1 MQISLWNVA
10 LQTINFLVLVVL
22 LQRFLY
28 RPILAVIAERKQK
41 VAREQEAAAS
51 VRQQAEQLKQEYQ
64 DKLAALQ
71 DDKQRVLSQA
81 HAQAEVELAERRR
94 IVEQQLTDLQT
105 RQTALLKSERVEVER
120 QLREQAVQLGLSVA
134 ERLLCD
140 GAVVV
145 DPVAAAQLALR
156 KVAELSKPEQ
166 ERFFSDLVRHGGEL
180 ISAQEPSSFQVQAI
194 AAELTTAAG
203 TAIQLTTRVD
213 AKLVQGVE
221 LRLGHLSFAL
231 HLQAGLARVRA
242 ELLPR

>member
-105 RQTALLKSERVEVER
+105 RQTALLQSERVEVER

-134 ERLLCD
+134 ERLLQD

-145 DPVAAAQLALR
+145 DPVAAVQLALR
-156 KVAELSKPEQ
+156 KVADLPKPEQ

-180 ISAQEPSSFQVQAI
+180 ISAQELSSFHVQSI
-194 AAELTTAAG
+194 EAELTAVAG
-203 TAIQLTTRVD
+203 TAIKLTTRVD
-213 AKLVQGVE
+213 AKLVRGVE

-231 HLQAGLARVRA
+231 HLQSGLERVRA

>member
-1 MQISLWNVA
+1 M
-10 LQTINFLVLVVL
+10 TDGRRVLVV
-22 LQRFLY
+22 
-28 RPILAVIAERKQK
+28 ED
-41 VAREQEAAAS
+41 E
-51 VRQQAEQLKQEYQ
+51 

-156 KVAELSKPEQ
+156 KVAELPKPDR
-166 ERFFSDLVRHGGEL
+166 ERFFQELVRHGGEL

>member
-94 IVEQQLTDLQT
+94 NPSRLPGP
-105 RQTALLKSERVEVER
+105 
-120 QLREQAVQLGLSVA
+120 LRRRRCAGWWP
-134 ERLLCD
+134 RLRWCGRRLRS
-140 GAVVV
+140 GA
-145 DPVAAAQLALR
+145 
-156 KVAELSKPEQ
+156 S
-166 ERFFSDLVRHGGEL
+166 
-180 ISAQEPSSFQVQAI
+180 
-194 AAELTTAAG
+194 
-203 TAIQLTTRVD
+203 
-213 AKLVQGVE
+213 
-221 LRLGHLSFAL
+221 
-231 HLQAGLARVRA
+231 
-242 ELLPR
+242 